1 MTFGVRHEFSPKLK
15 KEINYTKI
23 KISEAGHRAIAAP
36 AFSAQ
41 DPQREIG
48 QSQKKTQAKK
58 VVVEFSSFV
67 LIRSNSPPEMIY
79 SVELFCDQTYT
90 LDFVPLFKGK

>member
-1 MTFGVRHEFSPKLK
+1 LAFVTNFPLNFK
-15 KEINYTKI
+15 KEINYTEI
-23 KISEAGHRAIAAP
+23 KISEAGHRAVAAP

-58 VVVEFSSFV
+58 VVVESSSFV
-67 LIRSNSPPEMIY
+67 LIRSNSTPRNDEF
-79 SVELFCDQTYT
+79 S
-90 LDFVPLFKGK
+90 

>member
-1 MTFGVRHEFSPKLK
+1 LAFVTNFPLNFK
-15 KEINYTKI
+15 KELNYTEI
-23 KISEAGHRAIAAP
+23 KISEAGHRAVAAP

-58 VVVEFSSFV
+58 VVVESSSLV
-67 LIRSNSPPEMIY
+67 LIRSNSTPRNDEF
-79 SVELFCDQTYT
+79 S
-90 LDFVPLFKGK
+90 